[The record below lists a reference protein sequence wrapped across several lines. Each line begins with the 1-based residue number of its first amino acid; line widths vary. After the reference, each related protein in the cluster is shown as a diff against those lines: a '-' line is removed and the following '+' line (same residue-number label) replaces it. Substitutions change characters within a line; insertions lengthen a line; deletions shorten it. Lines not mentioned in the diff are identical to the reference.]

1 MIGLL
6 DGPTVALREP
16 LFRLVFIGES
26 VSSFGGGLMPVALT
40 FAVLA
45 RFHSASALGAVLGAQ
60 TIASILLYI
69 TGGVAGDRFSRRA
82 VMVVMDSARCAGEV
96 SLGLV
101 LLSPH
106 PSLAMVCALNALQG
120 VAGGIFAPSA
130 MGLVPEVISEE
141 YLQNANALMSMTS
154 SITSV
159 VAPAVAGVMVATIGG
174 GWAILLNGASFGV
187 NAIVL
192 TRLPRSL
199 SAPDRTASALAQ
211 LRDGWRAFV
220 SMRWFVEVVLSG
232 TAFNYFTGL
241 YYTLA
246 PVIAKRALGGAS
258 AWAAVA
264 VAGAIGSIIGGLSV
278 MRVRPRHPLRVGMT
292 VMLPWSL
299 LPLGFALHLPV
310 AVICGFAVVVYM
322 GVIGFDSL
330 YYTAIQR
337 AVPGETLSRVMSYE
351 YFFASLAFPAGLI
364 SAGPLAAALGI
375 RAVLVVAA
383 VGALVITAVTIFA
396 PGIWR
401 FEAPPTTPLESPA
414 ASAEADR

>member
-1 MIGLL
+1 MNGRLSRLL
-6 DGPTVALREP
+6 DAPTQALREP
-16 LFRLVFIGES
+16 MFRLVFIGQS

-45 RFHSASALGAVLGAQ
+45 RFDSATALGAVLGAQ

-82 VMVVMDSARCAGEV
+82 VMVVMDSTRCAGEV
-96 SLGLV
+96 VLGLV

-106 PSLAMVCALNALQG
+106 PALWVVCALNAVQG

-130 MGLVPEVISEE
+130 MGLVPQVVSEE
-141 YLQNANALMSMTS
+141 HLQNANALMSMTS

-174 GWAILLNGASFGV
+174 GWAILINGASFGV

-192 TRLPRSL
+192 TRLPRNL
-199 SAPDRTASALAQ
+199 SVPDRTASALAQ
-211 LRDGWRAFV
+211 LRDGWRTFV

-246 PVIAKRALGGAS
+246 PVVAQRALGGSS

-264 VAGAIGSIIGGLSV
+264 VAGAIGSIIGGLSI
-278 MRVRPRHPLRVGMT
+278 MRVRPRHPLRAGMI

-299 LPLGFALHLPV
+299 MPLGFALHLPV
-310 AVICGFAVVVYM
+310 AVLCGFGVVVYM

-364 SAGPLAAALGI
+364 SAGPLASAFGM
-375 RAVLVVAA
+375 RTVLLAAA
-383 VGALVITAVTIFA
+383 VGAFVVTAVTIFA
-396 PGIWR
+396 RGIWH
-401 FEAPPTTPLESPA
+401 FEDAPAVPVQT
-414 ASAEADR
+414 

>member
-1 MIGLL
+1 MSRLL
-6 DGPTVALREP
+6 DASTEALREP
-16 LFRLVFIGES
+16 LFRLVFIGQS

-45 RFHSASALGAVLGAQ
+45 RFHSATALGDVLGAQ

-69 TGGVAGDRFSRRA
+69 TGGVAGDRFPRRV

-106 PSLAMVCALNALQG
+106 PALGVVCALNALQG

-130 MGLVPEVISEE
+130 MGMVPEVVSEE
-141 YLQNANALMSMTS
+141 HLQSANALMSMTS

-174 GWAILLNGASFGV
+174 GWAILINGASFGV

-199 SAPDRTASALAQ
+199 SVPDRTASALAQ
-211 LRDGWRAFV
+211 LRDGWRTFV

-258 AWAAVA
+258 TWAAVA
-264 VAGAIGSIIGGLSV
+264 VAGAIGSIIGGLSI
-278 MRVRPRHPLRVGMT
+278 MRVRPRHPLRVAMT

-299 LPLGFALHLPV
+299 MPLGFALHLPV
-310 AVICGFAVVVYM
+310 AVLCGFAVVVYM

-364 SAGPLAAALGI
+364 SAGPLAAAIGI
-375 RAVLVVAA
+375 RTVLAVAA
-383 VGALVITAVTIFA
+383 VGALAITAVTIFA
-396 PGIWR
+396 PGVWR
-401 FEAPPTTPLESPA
+401 FEALPTTPLESPA
-414 ASAEADR
+414 APAEADG

>member
-1 MIGLL
+1 MRRLL
-6 DGPTVALREP
+6 DAPTGALREP

-45 RFHSASALGAVLGAQ
+45 RFHSATALGVVLGAQ

-82 VMVVMDSARCAGEV
+82 VMVVMDSTRCVGEV

-101 LLSPH
+101 LLSPR
-106 PSLAMVCALNALQG
+106 PSLILVCALNALQG

-130 MGLVPEVISEE
+130 MGLVPEVVSEE
-141 YLQNANALMSMTS
+141 HLQSANALMSMTS

-174 GWAILLNGASFGV
+174 GWAILINGASFGV

-199 SAPDRTASALAQ
+199 SALDRTASALAQ

-232 TAFNYFTGL
+232 TAFNYFSGL

-258 AWAAVA
+258 AWAAIA
-264 VAGAIGSIIGGLSV
+264 VAGAIGSIIGGLSI
-278 MRVRPRHPLRVGMT
+278 MRVRPRHPLRVGMA

-299 LPLGFALHLPV
+299 MPLGFALHLPV
-310 AVICGFAVVVYM
+310 AVLCGFAVVVYM

-330 YYTAIQR
+330 YYTVTQR

-364 SAGPLAAALGI
+364 SAGPLAAAIGI
-375 RAVLVVAA
+375 RPVLIVAA

-401 FEAPPTTPLESPA
+401 FEARPTTPLEPA
-414 ASAEADR
+414 ATPAEADP